1 MKIGLCR
8 STALL
13 QLIAMGSLVPFAVHA
28 LGSAKQEPSV
38 IVDWNNTIAISKTVP
53 TMLICPE
60 PLLRK
65 GSPIHDRLFESIQNL
80 GAKYVRYAPY
90 VTYPGLS
97 VAELAP
103 PNKDTT
109 SWDFS
114 AIDSIVIPFLEVTKG
129 HEPILDFSTIP
140 AWMFKTDTP
149 IKYTQDPNRF
159 SLEYGGGTEL
169 VDPTGQQV
177 ADYYARIVSWY
188 TKGGFTD
195 ENGSYHRS
203 GYHYDL
209 SWWGVLNEVDVEHDT
224 TPQEYGARYDAIVT
238 AIRRVNPKMKFV
250 GMALGL
256 PSFQAQFFEYFLN
269 PKNHR
274 PGIPLD
280 MIAYHF
286 YAGYFAGSSKHE
298 TLNEWQYTFFSQ
310 AEGFLNTVRYVES
323 IRDRLSPHTLVNL
336 EELGTIVDQGFGLTA
351 AEVASIPPAYW
362 NLSGALY
369 AYLYIELAR
378 MGIDVAG
385 ESQLLPDAPQ
395 MNASVS
401 MMDRTTGQPNA
412 RFRVLQL
419 INRYFG
425 PGDEL
430 IFTKIGDWAAFGAPF
445 GDAADVTAQAF
456 ATPRGKRLLI
466 VNKRAV
472 ALDIST
478 AGMGRIDR
486 MEVVDVKTGDNLPR
500 IDRPTGE
507 TLHLE
512 PFAVAVLTMEK

>member
-1 MKIGLCR
+1 MKIGLGR
-8 STALL
+8 SAALL
-13 QLIAMGSLVPFAVHA
+13 QLIAVGSLALFAVHA
-28 LGSAKQEPSV
+28 VGGAKQGISV
-38 IVDWNNTIAISKTVP
+38 VVDWNNTIAISKTVP

-65 GSPIHDRLFESIQNL
+65 GSPIHDRLFESVRDL
-80 GAKYVRYAPY
+80 GAKYVRYQLY

-97 VAELAP
+97 VAELEP

-109 SWDFS
+109 FWDFS
-114 AIDSIVIPFLEVTKG
+114 AIDSIVIPFLEATKG
-129 HEPILDFSTIP
+129 HEPILNFSTIP
-140 AWMFKTDTP
+140 NWMFKTDTP
-149 IKYTQDPNRF
+149 IKYPNDPNKYAPD
-159 SLEYGGGTEL
+159 YGGGTEL
-169 VDPTGQQV
+169 VDPTSQQV
-177 ADYYARIVSWY
+177 GNYYARIVSWY

-195 ENGSYHRS
+195 ENGRYHRS

-224 TPQEYGARYDAIVT
+224 TPEQYSARYDAIVT
-238 AIRRVNPKMKFV
+238 AIRRVNPTMKFV

-256 PSFQAQFFEYFLN
+256 PSFQPQFFEYFLN
-269 PKNHR
+269 PKNHQ

-310 AEGFLNTVRYVES
+310 ADGFLNTVRYIES

-336 EELGTIVDQGFGLTA
+336 EELGTIVNRDLGLPS
-351 AEVASIPPAYW
+351 AEVRRIPPVYW

-369 AYLYIELAR
+369 AYLYIESAR
-378 MGIDVAG
+378 VGIDVAG

-395 MNASVS
+395 RNASVG

-419 INRYFG
+419 INRHFG
-425 PGDEL
+425 LGDKL
-430 IFTKIGDWAAFGAPF
+430 ISTEIGDWTAFGAPF
-445 GDAADVTAQAF
+445 GVAADVTAQAF
-456 ATPRGKRLLI
+456 KTPRGKRLLA

-472 ALDIST
+472 AVDIST
-478 AGMGRIDR
+478 VGLGRIDR
-486 MEVVDVKTGDNLPR
+486 VEVVDVKTGDNPPR
-500 IDRPTGE
+500 IDHPTGE

-512 PFAVAVLTMEK
+512 PFAVAVLAMGN